1 MDVLSYAD
9 GVQEPHGQY
18 SSDQDTRLALEL
30 LWDQVSRDGLAEAK
44 HTADEREFRSVSFL
58 NP

>member
-9 GVQEPHGQY
+9 GVQKPHGQY

-30 LWDQVSRDGLAEAK
+30 LSDQVSRDGLVEAMYFFYCSGI
-44 HTADEREFRSVSFL
+44 ENR
-58 NP
+58 